1 MSQLIELIYCSAA
14 AHPFSRAELAQLLAA
29 SRSNN
34 EKIGVSGM
42 LLYAEGSFF
51 QVLEGEAPTVEALFE
66 TIRRDPRHN
75 AVTLIIREPI
85 ARRAFEAW
93 TMGYADIT
101 PDEVD
106 KLLGASDFFAR
117 EASFTALGQ
126 DRAMKLLEAFKQG
139 SWRARLSNTDE
150 ASAEVTLTAEDTPA
164 SQPAL
169 LEGLPPHPD
178 YTFAFQPI
186 IDVRDGTIFSYEA
199 LLRGVN
205 NETAENVLS
214 RVDADSLHRFD
225 EESRILAIEMAARL
239 GLPARLNLNVL
250 PRSIGISPTAVASV
264 RETARRCGL
273 RMEQIVLEILEWEII
288 DDFEAFKSK
297 LDPYRGFGMH
307 FAIDDFGSGYAGL
320 NLLAEFQ
327 PDLIKLDMELV
338 RGIEHNGPRQAIV
351 RGIIRTCFDLGIDII
366 AEGVETVGE
375 SRWLRGEGIVL
386 YQGNLLAEPA
396 FEALPTRFTI
406 P

>member
-1 MSQLIELIYCSAA
+1 
-14 AHPFSRAELAQLLAA
+14 
-29 SRSNN
+29 
-34 EKIGVSGM
+34 
-42 LLYAEGSFF
+42 
-51 QVLEGEAPTVEALFE
+51 
-66 TIRRDPRHN
+66 
-75 AVTLIIREPI
+75 
-85 ARRAFEAW
+85 
-93 TMGYADIT
+93 
-101 PDEVD
+101 
-106 KLLGASDFFAR
+106 
-117 EASFTALGQ
+117 
-126 DRAMKLLEAFKQG
+126 
-139 SWRARLSNTDE
+139 
-150 ASAEVTLTAEDTPA
+150 
-164 SQPAL
+164 
-169 LEGLPPHPD
+169 
-178 YTFAFQPI
+178 
-186 IDVRDGTIFSYEA
+186 
-199 LLRGVN
+199 
-205 NETAENVLS
+205 
-214 RVDADSLHRFD
+214 
-225 EESRILAIEMAARL
+225 MAARL

-273 RMEQIVLEILEWEII
+273 RMDQIVLEILEWEII
-288 DDFEAFKSK
+288 DDFQAFKSK

-375 SRWLRGEGIVL
+375 YRWLHGEGIVL
-386 YQGNLLAEPA
+386 YQGNLLAEPV